1 MRNETDFMPPT
12 ASKASPVIPLLHS
25 RWRNFLSGL
34 CTLGLRLSISLLSY
48 SPPPWPTM
56 PSLHLSFVMLPS
68 NFTKTISGEQF
79 RLSSIIFGSIRR
91 TTSSSLR
98 VCQPPLLTHTMISFT
113 KSAKSL
119 FLFGAPGAFFF
130 LFTIGRWFAEAFF
143 TVAFRIWLALS
154 LFSLLVESGC
164 QLLILSCNSPL
175 GSKKT
180 PKERYKKALATGR
193 VHKTHL

>member
-1 MRNETDFMPPT
+1 MPPT

-34 CTLGLRLSISLLSY
+34 CILGLRLSISLLSY

-119 FLFGAPGAFFF
+119 FLFGAPGAFFSLYYRSLVCWSILYGCFSYMVSIISFFPFGWVRLSATDPF
-130 LFTIGRWFAEAFF
+130 LQ
-143 TVAFRIWLALS
+143 LAPGIQEDAQRKIQKS
-154 LFSLLVESGC
+154 TCDWAG
-164 QLLILSCNSPL
+164 
-175 GSKKT
+175 T
-180 PKERYKKALATGR
+180 
-193 VHKTHL
+193 